1 MALPILTVVGATGIQ
16 GASVIAA
23 LHSATQPQYQIRA
36 MTSSPSSPAATRLAN
51 QPNIS
56 VVAVDLNSYDSVLS
70 AFEDSTLIYANTI
83 FDPKAFASGGA
94 AGAQRQEEQQGLN
107 IVRAAAKIA
116 SLKHLI
122 WSTLPDTVTISDGKY
137 DVPHFHGKIPA
148 EKFVK
153 SAESG
158 LADRTTLFR
167 IGMYGSNLGNTLYR
181 PIYVV
186 CDFPAFPSAMR
197 RILTTG

>member
-36 MTSSPSSPAATRLAN
+36 LTSSPSSPAATRLAN

-83 FDPKAFASGGA
+83 FDPKAFVSGGA

-122 WSTLPDTVTISDGKY
+122 WSTLPDTVTISGGK
-137 DVPHFHGKIPA
+137 
-148 EKFVK
+148 
-153 SAESG
+153 
-158 LADRTTLFR
+158 
-167 IGMYGSNLGNTLYR
+167 
-181 PIYVV
+181 
-186 CDFPAFPSAMR
+186 
-197 RILTTG
+197 